1 MVCFQRLHT
10 YVCHVKQSFLKS
22 PLFQRSIRVVS
33 SRLHLFS
40 YFCWI
45 AKTIAVE
52 RITVKVV
59 IMLSSFLFCETPII
73 HFVILLFFNF
83 GEPLFRYLKT
93 FLPLRF
99 FIYRFQ
105 YLLYFFY
112 PETLFPFDD
121 AKLRRLSRT
130 AIDFWSNYTKNRG
143 FIDKY
148 QELCSHTH
156 VIEHFL
162 GVFGVFSKVFFLYF
176 VMCFFSKAFFMC
188 FSKSSYHALLLKCCQ
203 PQSVE

>member
-1 MVCFQRLHT
+1 MVCFLRLHA
-10 YVCHVKQSFLKS
+10 YVCRVKQSFLKS

-33 SRLHLFS
+33 SRLHSFS

-99 FIYRFQ
+99 TIS
-105 YLLYFFY
+105 
-112 PETLFPFDD
+112 P
-121 AKLRRLSRT
+121 LS
-130 AIDFWSNYTKNRG
+130 IP
-143 FIDKY
+143 I
-148 QELCSHTH
+148 
-156 VIEHFL
+156 
-162 GVFGVFSKVFFLYF
+162 VFFLSWNF
-176 VMCFFSKAFFMC
+176 ISFWRCKVTPTLKNDNWF
-188 FSKSSYHALLLKCCQ
+188 LLKLY
-203 PQSVE
+203 EKMGIYW

>member
-73 HFVILLFFNF
+73 HLLSSFSSFRRASVSLPKNFLTFAVHYLTAFNTYCIFSIL
-83 GEPLFRYLKT
+83 K
-93 FLPLRF
+93 
-99 FIYRFQ
+99 
-105 YLLYFFY
+105 LYFLLTMQSYADFQ
-112 PETLFPFDD
+112 ERQLIFGQIIRKIGDLLINIKNCVRTHM
-121 AKLRRLSRT
+121 LSS
-130 AIDFWSNYTKNRG
+130 IF
-143 FIDKY
+143 
-148 QELCSHTH
+148 
-156 VIEHFL
+156 
-162 GVFGVFSKVFFLYF
+162 
-176 VMCFFSKAFFMC
+176 
-188 FSKSSYHALLLKCCQ
+188 
-203 PQSVE
+203 

>member
-33 SRLHLFS
+33 SRLHSFS

-52 RITVKVV
+52 RITVKVVIMLSSFLFCETPIIHLLSSFV

-99 FIYRFQ
+99 TIS
-105 YLLYFFY
+105 
-112 PETLFPFDD
+112 P
-121 AKLRRLSRT
+121 LS
-130 AIDFWSNYTKNRG
+130 IP
-143 FIDKY
+143 I
-148 QELCSHTH
+148 
-156 VIEHFL
+156 
-162 GVFGVFSKVFFLYF
+162 VFFL
-176 VMCFFSKAFFMC
+176 S
-188 FSKSSYHALLLKCCQ
+188 
-203 PQSVE
+203 